1 MLHSK
6 LNENDSSFVESD
18 VDAETVTSNET
29 TADAIYKSITQIMS
43 NDNSAGKP
51 IPLPPE
57 KNEPLKRAI
66 IESEDPPSFRPDF
79 NIDIDI

>member
-1 MLHSK
+1 
-6 LNENDSSFVESD
+6 
-18 VDAETVTSNET
+18 
-29 TADAIYKSITQIMS
+29 MS

-57 KNEPLKRAI
+57 KNEPLKPAI